1 MKIPKTYKANMK
13 WRNSNYS

>member
-13 WRNSNYS
+13 WRNRSYS